1 MNERQMR
8 DWMQENL
15 GRLKTLR
22 DEIRVDI
29 HLAGMDAKDKWKEM
43 EPVMR
48 DAEKLADEVSDVS
61 RRAMEELV
69 EKFRRFRESV
79 RQHQQPG
86 SQA

>member
-8 DWMQENL
+8 DWMKENL

-29 HLAGMDAKDKWKEM
+29 HLAGMDAKDKWKEL
-43 EPVMR
+43 EPVVR

-69 EKFRRFRESV
+69 EKFRGFRESV
-79 RQHQQPG
+79 RQHRPG
-86 SQA
+86 GQA

>member
-8 DWMQENL
+8 DWMKENL

-29 HLAGMDAKDKWKEM
+29 HLAGMDAKDKWKEL
-43 EPVMR
+43 EPVVR

-61 RRAMEELV
+61 RRAMEEMV

-86 SQA
+86 GHA

>member
-8 DWMQENL
+8 DWMKENL

-29 HLAGMDAKDKWKEM
+29 HLAGMDAKEKWKEL
-43 EPVMR
+43 EPVVR
-48 DAEKLADEVSDVS
+48 DAERLADDVTDVS

-69 EKFRRFRESV
+69 EKFRHFRESV
-79 RQHQQPG
+79 RLHRPSG
-86 SQA
+86 QA

>member
-1 MNERQMR
+1 MDERQMR
-8 DWMQENL
+8 DWMKESL

-29 HLAGMDAKDKWKEM
+29 HLASMDAKDKCMEM
-43 EPVMR
+43 EPVVR
-48 DAEKLADEVSDVS
+48 DAEKLADEVTDVS

-79 RQHQQPG
+79 RQHQPG
-86 SQA
+86 EQA

>member
-8 DWMQENL
+8 DWMKENL

-29 HLAGMDAKDKWKEM
+29 HLASMDAKDKWKEM

-61 RRAMEELV
+61 RRAMEDLV

-86 SQA
+86 GQA

>member
-8 DWMQENL
+8 DWMKENL

-22 DEIRVDI
+22 DEIRVDV
-29 HLAGMDAKDKWKEM
+29 HLAGMDAKDKWKEL

-61 RRAMEELV
+61 RRTMEELV

-86 SQA
+86 SHA

>member
-8 DWMQENL
+8 DWMKENL

-22 DEIRVDI
+22 DEIRVDL
-29 HLAGMDAKDKWKEM
+29 HLAGMDAREKWKEL
-43 EPVMR
+43 EPVVR
-48 DAEKLADEVSDVS
+48 DAEKLAEDVSDVS
-61 RRAMEELV
+61 RRAMEEMV

-86 SQA
+86 GQA